1 MTYFERCNICP
12 RYCKVNRK
20 NNLGFCKS
28 NDNIKISRAALH
40 YFEEPCISG
49 NNGSGAIFFSGCNL
63 KCVFCQNYN
72 ISNKNF
78 GKEISIERLI
88 EIFFELKEKGAN
100 NINLVTPTHFI
111 PLIAQALK
119 TAKEKG
125 LDIPIVYNT
134 SGYENISSLKLL
146 DGLIDVYLPDLKFFD
161 ENLAKKY
168 LKADNYFK
176 IASEAIKKMYRQ
188 VGNITFNKKGL
199 IQKGVIVRH
208 LVMPGYTKD
217 SKKIIKY
224 LYDTYHDNIYL
235 SIMNQYT
242 PNHHL
247 ENYKEINRPL
257 SNEEYDEVIN
267 YAIDLGIENA
277 FIQEGDT
284 CSESFIPEFNLE
296 GVEKNSF
303 MKTNS

>member
-176 IASEAIKKMYRQ
+176 FASEAIKEMYRQ